1 MISGGSARVSS
12 MVLWVMSGLLCGGGC
27 ENSAQSGGLQPGQ
40 RTAFRVGKVSLQPSF
55 TQIKSAPPDGSH
67 PASIDAYVELKDQ
80 YGDPIKALGQF
91 RFELFK
97 YRPAFSDPRG
107 KRFEDEGIQLVDLT
121 DIETNQQHWDSIT
134 RSYQMKVKLPSSSA
148 HLKQIVLQVT
158 FITETEYRIR
168 DILVMK
174 R

>member
-1 MISGGSARVSS
+1 MISDGSARVSGI
-12 MVLWVMSGLLCGGGC
+12 VLLVMSGLLCGGGC

-40 RTAFRVGKVSLQPSF
+40 RTAFLVGEVRLQPSF
-55 TQIKSAPPDGSH
+55 TQIQSALPDGSR
-67 PASIDAYVELKDQ
+67 PAGIDAYVELKDP

-121 DIETNQQHWDSIT
+121 DIETNQQQWDSIT
-134 RSYQMKVKLPSSSA
+134 RSYEMKVKLPSSAA

-158 FITETEYRIR
+158 FTTETEYRLR